1 MFSGTSSCCLKSVF
15 FLIKTFW
22 HRPQLAL
29 ECCSGLRPWL
39 RSRGKGPHPLGPT
52 TLSPSFQA
60 AQAFSGNVLPSHHQP
75 QVLQKNDH
83 SLWLPC
89 CRGGSRLH
97 LLTPGPAQISPLAL
111 VRFFLST
118 SSRVPDS
125 DFRLLPELS
134 CQDSEFTS
142 SPVLLLLQEPV
153 QMQRS
158 LPASRT
164 ALRPSLERL
173 RTACIPAR

>member
-29 ECCSGLRPWL
+29 ECCSGLQPWL

-89 CRGGSRLH
+89 CRGGSKLH
-97 LLTPGPAQISPLAL
+97 LLTPGPAQIDLDVILESSFCFPAHPEPIVSVFLACTGKT
-111 VRFFLST
+111 FPSNW
-118 SSRVPDS
+118 SRHCFPQP
-125 DFRLLPELS
+125 RL
-134 CQDSEFTS
+134 S
-142 SPVLLLLQEPV
+142 SPF
-153 QMQRS
+153 
-158 LPASRT
+158 T
-164 ALRPSLERL
+164 
-173 RTACIPAR
+173 